1 MQQQELVI
9 LHVILGTILMEQHVN
24 HVQERQ
30 TVIHVQQQQ
39 TNVQHVNLD
48 FIQVEQV
55 VLHVVPT
62 IVQRVIHQQVH
73 VSHVVQIDIS
83 VEHNVF
89 SVPQQ

>member
-1 MQQQELVI
+1 M
-9 LHVILGTILMEQHVN
+9 
-24 HVQERQ
+24 
-30 TVIHVQQQQ
+30 
-39 TNVQHVNLD
+39 
-48 FIQVEQV
+48 EQV

-89 SVPQQ
+89 FVHQKWQIAMHVQQRVHAQHVPQSIIL